1 MKQQDALRAKRVPLK
16 KSRFKKGDQVQVMS
30 GKDRGHVGEV
40 LRVDLKRHVVYIKDV
55 AMQKKH
61 SKPRRQGEQGGI
73 IPIEGPVHVS
83 NVLVHCPTC
92 NAGVRK
98 AHTDPEMCKLYEAKH
113 PKK

>member
-1 MKQQDALRAKRVPLK
+1 MKPAAEKKRIK
-16 KSRFKKGDQVQVMS
+16 FAIKRGDQVQVIA
-30 GKDRGHVGEV
+30 GKAKGQTGEV
-40 LRVDLKRHVVYIKDV
+40 LRVDLKRHFVYIKDV

-61 SKPRRQGEQGGI
+61 TKPRRQGEQGGI

-92 NAGVRK
+92 MAGVRK
-98 AHTDPEMCKLYEAKH
+98 AHTDPEMCKQYEAKH